1 MGDRLGRPLG
11 AVSFVLFLNG
21 LNYTH
26 LTPDELSGLNSETK
40 GLQEIVFTLLQ
51 ILKET

>member
-11 AVSFVLFLNG
+11 AVSFVLFLDS

-26 LTPDELSGLNSETK
+26 LASDKLSGLNRETK
-40 GLQEIVFTLLQ
+40 RLQEIVFRLLQ
-51 ILKET
+51 NLKET